1 MVTNKY
7 FFGTKVEK
15 SIINIYKR
23 IVKKNI
29 FLASYPKSG
38 NTWLRAIIT
47 NALIKK
53 KKFSLN
59 ELKKIL
65 LLSSKQN
72 FKNFKDIK
80 YSEDGDINFDWMSE
94 NIINCQ
100 KYLNETSTH
109 FNIYKTHSVRHHKFT
124 NETVNMG
131 FIYIVRDPRDIVI
144 SLSHFAGGNLD
155 RTINEML
162 YSKKLMATSNGA
174 KELLS
179 TWNLHARSWLEYN
192 NVSRLII
199 RYEDLINETEE
210 NILQIF
216 DFLNKIT
223 QNKLFPNK
231 IDIKKIINETSIN
244 NLKKEE
250 ELFGFKE
257 ASKYSRFFRSGRTEQ
272 WKDILSLYQIKLIEK
287 ELYPMM
293 KQFNYL

>member
-1 MVTNKY
+1 M
-7 FFGTKVEK
+7 
-15 SIINIYKR
+15 
-23 IVKKNI
+23 KKNI

-47 NALIKK
+47 NALINQ
-53 KKFSLN
+53 KKFTLN
-59 ELKKIL
+59 ELKKIP

-72 FKNFKDIK
+72 FKNFKNIE
-80 YSEDGDINFDWMSE
+80 YSDDGDINFDWMSE

-100 KYLNETSTH
+100 KYLNETNKDI
-109 FNIYKTHSVRHHKFT
+109 NIYKTHSVRHLKFT

-131 FIYIVRDPRDIVI
+131 FICIIRDPRDIVI
-144 SLSHFAGGNLD
+144 SLSHFAGGSLE

-162 YSKKLMATSNGA
+162 YSKKLMTRTNGA
-174 KELLS
+174 KELVS
-179 TWNLHARSWLEYN
+179 TWDLHTRSWLEYK

-199 RYEDLINETEE
+199 KYEDLINKTEE

-223 QNKLFPNK
+223 SNTFFQNK
-231 IDIKKIINETSIN
+231 IDINKIIQETSMG

-257 ASKYSRFFRSGRTEQ
+257 ASKYSNFFRSGKMEQ
-272 WKDILSLYQIKLIEK
+272 WRDILSLDQIKLIEK
-287 ELYPMM
+287 ELYPIM

>member
-1 MVTNKY
+1 M
-7 FFGTKVEK
+7 
-15 SIINIYKR
+15 
-23 IVKKNI
+23 KKNI

-38 NTWLRAIIT
+38 NTWLRAIIS
-47 NALIKK
+47 NALINK
-53 KKFSLN
+53 KKFTLN
-59 ELKKIL
+59 ELKKIP

-72 FKNFKDIK
+72 FKNFKNIE
-80 YSEDGDINFDWMSE
+80 YSDDGDINFDWMSE

-100 KYLNETSTH
+100 KYLNDTNKDI
-109 FNIYKTHSVRHHKFT
+109 NIYKTHSVRHLKFT

-131 FIYIVRDPRDIVI
+131 FICIIRDPRDIVI
-144 SLSHFAGGNLD
+144 SLSHFAGGSLE

-162 YSKKLMATSNGA
+162 YSKKLMTRTNGA
-174 KELLS
+174 KELVS
-179 TWNLHARSWLEYN
+179 TWDLHIRSWLEYQ

-199 RYEDLINETEE
+199 KYEDLINKTEE

-223 QNKLFPNK
+223 SNTFFQNK
-231 IDIKKIINETSIN
+231 IDINKIIQETSMS

-257 ASKYSRFFRSGRTEQ
+257 ASKYSNFFRSGKVEQ
-272 WKDILSLYQIKLIEK
+272 WRDILSLDQIKLIEK

>member
-1 MVTNKY
+1 M
-7 FFGTKVEK
+7 
-15 SIINIYKR
+15 
-23 IVKKNI
+23 KKNI

-38 NTWLRAIIT
+38 NTWLRAIIS
-47 NALIKK
+47 NALINQ
-53 KKFSLN
+53 KKFTLN
-59 ELKKIL
+59 ELKKIP

-72 FKNFKDIK
+72 FKNFKNIE
-80 YSEDGDINFDWMSE
+80 YSDDGDINFDWMSE

-100 KYLNETSTH
+100 KYLNDTNKDI
-109 FNIYKTHSVRHHKFT
+109 NIYKTHSVRHLKFT

-131 FIYIVRDPRDIVI
+131 FVCIIRDPRDIVI
-144 SLSHFAGGNLD
+144 SLSHFAGGSLE

-162 YSKKLMATSNGA
+162 YSKKLMTRTNGA
-174 KELLS
+174 KELVS
-179 TWNLHARSWLEYN
+179 TWDLHIRSWLEYQ

-199 RYEDLINETEE
+199 KYEDLIIKTEE

-223 QNKLFPNK
+223 SNTFFQNK
-231 IDIKKIINETSIN
+231 IDINKIIQETSMG

-257 ASKYSRFFRSGRTEQ
+257 ASKYSNFFRSGKMEQ
-272 WKDILSLYQIKLIEK
+272 WRDILSLDQIKLIEK
-287 ELYPMM
+287 ELYPLM

>member
-1 MVTNKY
+1 
-7 FFGTKVEK
+7 
-15 SIINIYKR
+15 
-23 IVKKNI
+23 VKKNI

-47 NALIKK
+47 NALINQ
-53 KKFSLN
+53 KKFTLN
-59 ELKKIL
+59 ELKKIP

-72 FKNFKDIK
+72 FKNFKNIE
-80 YSEDGDINFDWMSE
+80 YSDDGDINFDWMSE

-100 KYLNETSTH
+100 KYLNDTNKDI
-109 FNIYKTHSVRHHKFT
+109 NIYKTHSVRHLKFT

-131 FIYIVRDPRDIVI
+131 FICIIRDPRDIVI
-144 SLSHFAGGNLD
+144 SLSHFAGGSLE

-162 YSKKLMATSNGA
+162 YSKKLMTRTNGA
-174 KELLS
+174 KELVS
-179 TWNLHARSWLEYN
+179 TWDLHIRSWLEYQ

-199 RYEDLINETEE
+199 KYEDLINKTEE

-223 QNKLFPNK
+223 SNTFFQNK
-231 IDIKKIINETSIN
+231 IDINKIIQETSMS

-257 ASKYSRFFRSGRTEQ
+257 ASKYSNFFRSGKMEQ
-272 WKDILSLYQIKLIEK
+272 WRDILSLDQIKLIEK

>member
-1 MVTNKY
+1 M
-7 FFGTKVEK
+7 
-15 SIINIYKR
+15 KR
-23 IVKKNI
+23 NI

-38 NTWLRAIIT
+38 NTWLRAIIA
-47 NALIKK
+47 NALINKA
-53 KKFSLN
+53 KFSLN
-59 ELKKIL
+59 DLKKIP
-65 LLSSKQN
+65 LLSSKEN
-72 FKNFKDIK
+72 FKNFKNIH
-80 YSEDGDINFDWMSE
+80 YSDDGDINFDWMSE

-100 KYLNETSTH
+100 KFLNDTNKD
-109 FNIYKTHSVRHHKFT
+109 FNIYKTHSVRHLKFT

-131 FIYIVRDPRDIVI
+131 FVCIIRDPRDIVI
-144 SLSHFAGGNLD
+144 SLSHFAGGSLE

-162 YSKKLMATSNGA
+162 YSKKLMTRTNGA
-174 KELLS
+174 KELVS
-179 TWNLHARSWLEYN
+179 TWDLHTRSWLEYK

-199 RYEDLINETEE
+199 KYEDLIIKTEE

-223 QNKLFPNK
+223 SNTFFQNK
-231 IDIKKIINETSIN
+231 IDINKIIQETSMG

-257 ASKYSRFFRSGRTEQ
+257 ASKYSNFFRSGKMEQ
-272 WKDILSLYQIKLIEK
+272 WKDILSLDQIKLIEK

>member
-1 MVTNKY
+1 M
-7 FFGTKVEK
+7 
-15 SIINIYKR
+15 KR
-23 IVKKNI
+23 NI

-80 YSEDGDINFDWMSE
+80 YSEDGDIDFDWMSE

-100 KYLNETSTH
+100 KYLNEKNK
-109 FNIYKTHSVRHHKFT
+109 NINVYKTHSVRHYKFT

-144 SLSHFAGGNLD
+144 SLSHFAGGSLD
-155 RTINEML
+155 QTIDEML

-179 TWNLHARSWLEYN
+179 TWELHIKSWLEYN
-192 NVSRLII
+192 NVSRFII
-199 RYEDLINETEE
+199 RYEDLINKTEE

-216 DFLNKIT
+216 NFLNKIT
-223 QNKLFPNK
+223 HNKLFPNK
-231 IDIKKIINETSIN
+231 IDIKKIIHETSIN